1 MFHVEHLRK
10 LVKNEIFDIAV
21 IGGGHAGVEAV
32 NISTQFD
39 LKVLLVTSPDTDI
52 ASAPCNP
59 AVGGVG
65 KGQVVREL
73 DSLGGLMG
81 QLADL
86 AGIQFRTLNES
97 KGFAVQSTRVQID
110 KEAYSFFATE
120 FLKLKTNLH
129 IARERVVS
137 IAKEDDRF
145 LITTELENVFVAK
158 KVVLTTGTFLNG
170 KLHTGEIQTD
180 GGRVDSKKSVSLM
193 NLIGDA
199 KLFGGRFKTGTP
211 ARLEKAT
218 IDYSKMVE
226 QESDPETRNFSLI
239 NPPWSRNLK
248 QVSCFLTRTNSN
260 TLSIIRK
267 NKERSPIFNGQISGV
282 GPRYCPSIEDK
293 AFRYTEKDEH
303 HVFVEPEGL
312 NLNTIYPNGVST
324 SLPRDVQEDFL
335 RTIDGLEN
343 CKIAIYGYAVEYDVV
358 DTSKL
363 NKTLESMDIQGLYFA
378 GQLCGTSGYEEAAG
392 QGFVAGVNA
401 ALSVL
406 GRNPLIL
413 SRDESYIG
421 VMIDDLVSVKRD
433 EPYRLFTARSENR
446 LGIREDNTFKR
457 IAPYRQNLDLNCE
470 IDKHLDSILTEADV
484 LTSLLSEKIYY
495 AHIDRSDF
503 EEKGYGSLDTN
514 ITLSELLR
522 RPALNPVKVLESEL
536 LEFGLT
542 FNYDVIRFVAIEN
555 KYSGYI
561 VRSNNEITKLNKL
574 TNKKLDPNEL
584 LNSSNISFECKQRIR
599 RTLPQTFG
607 QLQKIE
613 GIRPATLAYVAG
625 NLL

>member
-1 MFHVEHLRK
+1 VNKKH
-10 LVKNEIFDIAV
+10 FDIVV

-32 NISTQFD
+32 NIATQFN
-39 LKVLLVTSPDTDI
+39 LSVLLLTSPDTDI

-59 AVGGVG
+59 AIGGVG

-73 DSLGGLMG
+73 DALGGLMG

-120 FLKLKTNLH
+120 LLKLKTNLS
-129 IARERVVS
+129 IVRERVCEIS
-137 IAKEDDRF
+137 KREDLF
-145 LITTELENVFVAK
+145 VVETELENIFTAK

-180 GGRVDSKKSVSLM
+180 GGRVDSLKSVSL
-193 NLIGDA
+193 NKLIGDSR
-199 KLFGGRFKTGTP
+199 LFGGRFKTGTP
-211 ARLEKAT
+211 ARLEKSS
-218 IDYSKMVE
+218 IDYAKMVE
-226 QESDPETRNFSLI
+226 QESDPATRNFSLS
-239 NPPWSRNLK
+239 NSAYSRNLK
-248 QVSCFLTRTNSN
+248 QVSCYLTRTNSN
-260 TLSIIRK
+260 TLSIIRE

-303 HVFVEPEGL
+303 HVFIEPEGL

-324 SLPRDVQEDFL
+324 SLPKDVQESFL
-335 RTIDGLEN
+335 RTIVGLEDT
-343 CKIAIYGYAVEYDVV
+343 KIAIYGYAVEYDVV

-363 NKTLESMDIQGLYFA
+363 NKTLEAMDIHGLYFA

-392 QGFVAGVNA
+392 QGFIAGVNA

-406 GRNPLIL
+406 GRESLIL
-413 SRDESYIG
+413 SREESYIG

-457 IAPYRQNLDLNCE
+457 MSPYRESLALDLE
-470 IDKHLDSILTEADV
+470 IDSKLNQLLGESEILM
-484 LTSLLSEKIYY
+484 SLLGEKIYY
-495 AHIDRSDF
+495 SHLDKDYF
-503 EEKGYGSLDTN
+503 EKMGFGSLDTN
-514 ITLSELLR
+514 ISLAELLR
-522 RPALNPVKVLESEL
+522 RPSINPIDVLNQEL
-536 LEFGLT
+536 SSFGLH
-542 FNYDVIRFVAIEN
+542 FDYDVIRFVAIEN

-561 VRSNNEITKLNKL
+561 VRSNNEISKLNKL
-574 TNKKLDPNEL
+574 INKRINPIDLLD
-584 LNSSNISFECKQRIR
+584 STNISFECKQRIK

-625 NLL
+625 NLV